1 MITFNEFLVKVD
13 KAYFSR
19 PYTDELRYGQILMN
33 ELCNVWPDKY
43 NEITGTKYDCFYN
56 DDNIN
61 LVLDNLRKFWND
73 YENI

>member
-13 KAYFSR
+13 KEYFSR

-33 ELCNVWPDKY
+33 ELYNVLPDKY
-43 NEITGTKYDCFYN
+43 HEITGTEHDCFYN

-61 LVLDNLRKFWND
+61 WVLNNLRKFWND